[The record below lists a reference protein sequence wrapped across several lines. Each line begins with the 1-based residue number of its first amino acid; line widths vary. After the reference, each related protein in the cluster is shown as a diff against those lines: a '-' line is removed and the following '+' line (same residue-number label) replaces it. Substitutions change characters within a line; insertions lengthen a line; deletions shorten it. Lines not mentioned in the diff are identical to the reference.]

1 MTLPNQLTI
10 LRILLTPV
18 FIILLFSQNHLFK
31 YISLLI
37 FLIATLTDWYD
48 GYFARKYGYV
58 TTWGKFLDPL
68 ADKILISSTLYAL
81 YYLGKVDLWMVNLIV
96 LRDFLITGLR
106 SYAQWR
112 RQPVVTSYTA
122 KIKTFVQMT
131 VVYVIL
137 FLYLLEIYASAPG
150 VITNILN
157 FLVQIQ
163 FIYYLM
169 LFITL
174 LTVYTMIQYFIV
186 NKKHLKQMFWDLLK
200 LLGWRRGVQ

>member
-18 FIILLFSQNHLFK
+18 FILMLFSDNKFVK
-31 YISLLI
+31 YLSLVV

-58 TTWGKFLDPL
+58 TTWGKHLDPL
-68 ADKILISSTLYAL
+68 ADKILVSSTLYAL
-81 YYLGKVDLWMVNLIV
+81 YYLGKVELWMVNLIV

-112 RQPVVTSYTA
+112 RQPVVTSQIA
-122 KIKTFVQMT
+122 KIKTFAQMT
-131 VVYVIL
+131 LVYIIL
-137 FLYLLEIYASAPG
+137 FLYALEIS
-150 VITNILN
+150 VSDSSIIFNILT
-157 FLVQIQ
+157 FLAEIRLV
-163 FIYYLM
+163 YYLM

-174 LTVYTMIQYFIV
+174 LTIYTMIQYFLV
-186 NKKHLKQMFWDLLK
+186 NQKHLNQMFWDLLK
-200 LLGWRRGVQ
+200 LTGWKGGVQ